1 MKKQNIRTENPVELK
16 FSDNIVFGV
25 WCRKNPELCKHIL
38 EIALDITIRDIVFV
52 ENERFIEPGINEH
65 GIRLDVY
72 VEDDSSTVYDVEM
85 QTVDTGNLPK
95 RTRYYQSAIDT
106 DWLMPSQDYATL
118 KKTIILFI
126 CCFDPFHM
134 NLPRYRFRYREEENP
149 SLLLGDGTER
159 VFVNAE
165 YVGELAKGEFG
176 SFIHFVSTGEST
188 SEFTRR
194 IVEAMDELNR
204 SDEGRSLMTL
214 EMAMR
219 EAKEYARKQ
228 ALKEGREQ
236 GLAEG
241 REKGLAEGRE
251 QLVFEMLLDGD
262 VSVDVAAKRLNLTV
276 GEIQNRLDTYK
287 AERGG
292 TV

>member
-1 MKKQNIRTENPVELK
+1 MKKQEVRTENPIELK

-38 EIALDITIRDIVFV
+38 EIALEIKIRDIVFI
-52 ENERFIEPGINEH
+52 ESERYIEPGINEH

-72 VEDDSSTVYDVEM
+72 AEDDAGTVYDVEM
-85 QTVDTGNLPK
+85 QTVDTGNLPR

-106 DWLMPSQDYATL
+106 DWLMPSQEYTTL

-134 NLPRYRFRYREEENP
+134 NLPRYRFRYRAEENP
-149 SLLLGDGTER
+149 SLLLEDGTER

-165 YVGELAKGEFG
+165 YVGELAEGEFG

-188 SEFTRR
+188 SEFTHR

-219 EAKEYARKQ
+219 EASEYARKQ
-228 ALKEGREQ
+228 GR
-236 GLAEG
+236 AEG
-241 REKGLAEGRE
+241 RAEGRA
-251 QLVFEMLLDGD
+251 QLVLEMLLDGEI
-262 VSVDVAAKRLNLTV
+262 SLDVASKRLDLTTE
-276 GEIQNRLDTYK
+276 EIQERLEIYK
-287 AERGG
+287 AQRGG